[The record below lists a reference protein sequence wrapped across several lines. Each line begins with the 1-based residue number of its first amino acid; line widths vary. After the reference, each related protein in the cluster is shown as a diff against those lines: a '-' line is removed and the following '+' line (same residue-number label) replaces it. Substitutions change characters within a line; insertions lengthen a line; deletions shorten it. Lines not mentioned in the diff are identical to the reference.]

1 MYLHFVAT
9 VSINLAGI
17 LRRPAGGL
25 VTTPNCK
32 ICVEARS
39 WSNVKLAYCSY
50 GQISDT
56 VRKTRAECPA
66 KRPDS

>member
-17 LRRPAGGL
+17 PASGL

-32 ICVEARS
+32 IYE
-39 WSNVKLAYCSY
+39 
-50 GQISDT
+50 Q
-56 VRKTRAECPA
+56 
-66 KRPDS
+66 